1 MASGVY
7 TKSIAE
13 SFGGSLDWDTGTF
26 KLALV
31 TSAYSPNLDT
41 DTNWDDIS
49 THEVAGAGYTAGGNT
64 VTPSV
69 AAGTG
74 EVVVNLPGT
83 TWSASTITA
92 RGAVYYKSSTT
103 VKYALAYID
112 FNSDES
118 TDGGSFIIGDNKFT
132 INL

>member
-7 TKSIAE
+7 TQAVRE

-31 TSAYSPNLDT
+31 TSAYTPNLDT
-41 DTNWDDIS
+41 DTDWTTIS
-49 THEVAGAGYTAGGNT
+49 ANEASGTGYTAGGNT
-64 VTPSV
+64 VVPVV

-83 TWSASTITA
+83 TWVNSTITA

-103 VKYALAYID
+103 TKYALAYID
-112 FNSDES
+112 FGGNET
-118 TDGGSFIIGDNKFT
+118 TDNGSFIIGDSSFT